1 MDLIDKILLEWAYRC
16 EKGYPSLDNKEDLKI
31 FEELFGVNL
40 LNEINPQ
47 GFRPLGFSELKKR
60 GGPRLKKLH
69 SFIENGK
76 PFTNS
81 QGEEV
86 ILTYNDNAYADLFA
100 NADIQGLKDIGKS
113 SINNFPFFK
122 DEKGKDYTFGML
134 LKTPDFGGKGKGSGT
149 VVEDENLYLL
159 KEKLNQ
165 LIDTEGGAIKVKI
178 EGQPIYTISGAE
190 TQAGVPKSDFNL
202 TNEEGKP
209 VVFISHKK
217 AGGKGASADDF
228 IRWSGYTMYA
238 DHPEVE
244 AFNNAIKKWLEDN
257 NQEGLPNK
265 TRFISPI
272 KDDNLIK
279 ELIYGPE
286 YGGAFSKENVS
297 IIIQGEVKFEPQSD
311 GTYLLTGEHVLTPP
325 QIPTGEYAPYLTAA
339 YRGDR
344 KMFGILNNEAIAMTK
359 AVAYRSSNVYELK
372 NGEFVKVK

>member
-1 MDLIDKILLEWAYRC
+1 MDLIDKILLEWSYRC
-16 EKGYPSLDNKEDLKI
+16 EKGYPDLNNKEDLKI
-31 FEELFGVNL
+31 FEELFGVRL
-40 LNEINPQ
+40 DEVNPQ

-60 GGPRLKKLH
+60 GGPRLKKLN
-69 SFIENGK
+69 SFIQNKK
-76 PFTNS
+76 PLTNS

-86 ILTYNDNAYADLFA
+86 ILTYNDNTYADLFA
-100 NADIQGLKDIGKS
+100 NADIEGIKQIGGS

-122 DEKGKDYTFGML
+122 DEKGNDYSFSML

-165 LIDTEGGAIKVKI
+165 LINSEGGAIKVKI
-178 EGQPIYTISGAE
+178 AGQPVQVIAGAE

-202 TNEEGKP
+202 TDEEGKP
-209 VVFISHKK
+209 VIFISHKK

-238 DHPEVE
+238 DHPEVQE
-244 AFNNAIKKWLEDN
+244 FNNAIRKWLSENDL
-257 NQEGLPNK
+257 EGLPNK

-272 KDDNLIK
+272 QDKKLIQ

-286 YGGAFSKENVS
+286 FGGPFSKENVN
-297 IIIQGEVKFEPQSD
+297 IIIQGEVKFDPQSD

-325 QIPTGEYAPYLTAA
+325 QVPTGDYTPYLTAA

-344 KMFGILNNEAIAMTK
+344 KMFGIPNNEAIAMTK

-372 NGEFVKVK
+372 NEEFVKVR

>member
-1 MDLIDKILLEWAYRC
+1 MELVDKILLEWSYRC
-16 EKGYPSLDNKEDLKI
+16 EKGYPDLNNKEDLKI
-31 FEELFGVNL
+31 FEELFGIK
-40 LNEINPQ
+40 LNEDNTQ
-47 GFRPLGFSELKKR
+47 GYRPLGFSELKKR
-60 GGPRLKKLH
+60 GGPRLKKLD
-69 SFIENGK
+69 SFIQSKK
-76 PFTNS
+76 PLTNS

-86 ILTYNDNAYADLFA
+86 VLTYNDDSYSTLFA
-100 NADIQGLKDIGKS
+100 NADIEGIKEIGGS

-122 DEKGKDYTFGML
+122 DEKGNNYSFSML

-165 LIDTEGGAIKVKI
+165 LIDSEGGAIKVKI
-178 EGQPIYTISGAE
+178 TGQPLQTVAGAE

-202 TNEEGKP
+202 TDEEGNP
-209 VVFISHKK
+209 VIFISHKK
-217 AGGKGASADDF
+217 AGSKGASADDF

-238 DHPEVE
+238 SHPEVQK
-244 AFNNAIKKWLEDN
+244 FNNTIREWLSEN
-257 NQEGLPNK
+257 NLEGLPNK
-265 TRFISPI
+265 TRFIAPI
-272 KDDNLIK
+272 KDTKLIQ

-286 YGGAFSKENVS
+286 FGEAFSRENVN
-297 IIIQGEVKFEPQSD
+297 IIIQGEVKFELQSD

-325 QIPTGEYAPYLTAA
+325 ETPTGEYAPYLTAA

-344 KMFGILNNEAIAMTK
+344 KMFGIPNNEAIAMTK